1 MNITSVERFI
11 LFTLGEFYSQTNKKF
26 SDKPLRLAMTKAGFI
41 QIARKMNLA
50 PKKERALYKN
60 FENLETKKLIS
71 YNEKN
76 LALTPKGE
84 KTFKQ
89 ISGQITPFIS
99 IKEILATENPLNYAR
114 KAQTMFLPQKD

>member
-11 LFTLGEFYSQTNKKF
+11 LFTLGEFYSQTNKKL

-114 KAQTMFLPQKD
+114 KAPT